1 MPQCYLGLPVGHHEG
16 ADAVRGGR
24 AGMRKDRLLIED
36 EENIIMGGSTS

>member
-1 MPQCYLGLPVGHHEG
+1 MPRCYLGLPVGHHEDV
-16 ADAVRGGR
+16 DAMRSGR